1 MRCSG
6 RRRML
11 ASDDCSGKCDRE
23 CRSHDNSMLLTSAD
37 GRTELGF
44 AAVAADEWLPT
55 PKTPAAA
62 LASTFR
68 AIKRASGK
76 RTEGGAWHGDPFMG
90 CPHGVKVLERTA
102 TSKNAD
108 PMKGDPVKSELR
120 TPLTRSRGAT
130 EVHCSISVL
139 LTSADH
145 VSAGK
150 PLTLNCASASL
161 RETKKQQATP
171 TSAAGECGD
180 SALNSPKR
188 AQFFPAHHKHDQ
200 SGHGWLSITVTTS
213 RRGRATCPGSHRS
226 FEKPSASS
234 TPIPTSRRW

>member
-1 MRCSG
+1 
-6 RRRML
+6 ML
-11 ASDDCSGKCDRE
+11 ASDDCSGNCARE
-23 CRSHDNSMLLTSAD
+23 CRSHDNSILLTSAD

-44 AAVAADEWLPT
+44 AAVAADEWLSCTENPGGSIGEHL
-55 PKTPAAA
+55 PSHQKGIWQADARRR
-62 LASTFR
+62 LAWR
-68 AIKRASGK
+68 
-76 RTEGGAWHGDPFMG
+76 PFMG

-120 TPLTRSRGAT
+120 SPLTRSRGAT

-188 AQFFPAHHKHDQ
+188 AQFFPAHHKPDQ
-200 SGHGWLSITVTTS
+200 SGHGCLSITVTTS
-213 RRGRATCPGSHRS
+213 RRERATCPGSHRS
-226 FEKPSASS
+226 FEKPSAST